1 MTQIKNVNKLTESLK
16 EQILNGNDHTIDEM
30 KVWLAPY
37 EYDNVINKALGVS
50 HPIPRGVNSRIL
62 DY

>member
-1 MTQIKNVNKLTESLK
+1 MSQIKNVNKL

-50 HPIPRGVNSRIL
+50 HPIPRGVL
-62 DY
+62 TMV